1 VTDPISSDRAELCR
15 HALLVSVPT
24 GRVLGGMQERLEL
37 SRWVAVVACGVVA
50 CSSTSNPS
58 AAHDAAVGVDGGK
71 HASVEAGTHDSGRQ
85 STDSG
90 SDSAPDAAATC
101 ANVTTLGGPVQGVGS
116 GATCAYEGIPYAAPP
131 TGNLRWRSPQPAAT
145 WTTPRPSALAPGCP
159 QGSSSFGDASA
170 TEDCLYLNVWKPA
183 AKSDAGPGLPVM
195 VFVHGGSFEY
205 GSGSYPLYDGTH
217 LATTTQNLVVTINY
231 RLGALGFL
239 SNPALRAEDA
249 SYPSAGNYGISDQI
263 AAFQWVKSNI
273 AAFGGD
279 PSNVT
284 IFGESAGGTSM
295 LVHLASPKSQG
306 LFQHV
311 MIESAYAPNSEGAG
325 PQAAAD
331 EVGASFATALSCG
344 GGDAGTT
351 LLSCLRG
358 QSVSDILA
366 AADSLTSTGLPFN
379 WFPIVDGFVL
389 PDYPVKLITA
399 GTFNKVP
406 TLLGTNLN
414 EATVLLVSS
423 GAPTDPASYL
433 AAASLSF
440 PGNGAAVVAQYPI
453 SAYGGSYTNAAAQA
467 LTDGAFICPARQI
480 ARAIVA
486 AGQPVYRYDFVHAI
500 QFLIPNLGA
509 FHGSELPFVF
519 GNPLNIGTPLK
530 TDELPLS
537 LAMMEYWGAMA
548 AVGNPNG
555 GGRLAWPPYQPATEP
570 DIVLDLALSTE
581 TELEQQACNF
591 WQGLP

>member
-1 VTDPISSDRAELCR
+1 MTFARGSWAWLVLMPLLGCTSDGTA
-15 HALLVSVPT
+15 VPT
-24 GRVLGGMQERLEL
+24 GDAGADGG
-37 SRWVAVVACGVVA
+37 G
-50 CSSTSNPS
+50 
-58 AAHDAAVGVDGGK
+58 DAAVSCPVIAT
-71 HASVEAGTHDSGRQ
+71 ASGPLAGL
-85 STDSG
+85 
-90 SDSAPDAAATC
+90 A
-101 ANVTTLGGPVQGVGS
+101 S
-116 GATCAYEGIPYAAPP
+116 GATCTYQGVPFAAPP
-131 TGNLRWRSPQPAAT
+131 VGPLRWKPPQPPAS
-145 WTTPRPSALAPGCP
+145 WTSPRPSAPASGCP
-159 QGSSSFGDASA
+159 QVASPFGAAST
-170 TEDCLYLNVWKPA
+170 TEDCLYLNVWAPPSALTGKGTSPA
-183 AKSDAGPGLPVM
+183 PVM
-195 VFVHGGSFEY
+195 VFVPGGAFEW
-205 GSGSYPLYDGTH
+205 GSGTFELYDGTK
-217 LATTTQNLVVTINY
+217 LAAATGNIVVTINY